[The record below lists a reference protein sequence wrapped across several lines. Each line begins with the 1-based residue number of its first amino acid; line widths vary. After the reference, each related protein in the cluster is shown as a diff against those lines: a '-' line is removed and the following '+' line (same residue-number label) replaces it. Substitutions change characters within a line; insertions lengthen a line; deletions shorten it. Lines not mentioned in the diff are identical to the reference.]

1 MLRIEGE
8 SCNQADL
15 RFASSNMAKGKLRTR
30 MGTDGGYINKQVAG
44 DIEWEEELPPKAS
57 AMIEAM
63 RDIGYSLESA
73 IADIVDNSI
82 TARARIVDVRFGWH
96 DEKPWIGIIDD
107 GKGMPASVLREAM
120 RPGTRNPLETR
131 SKDDLGRFGLGLK
144 TASFSQ
150 CRRLTV
156 LTRYN
161 GGESAARWDLD
172 YVAKTDKWTLQ
183 RPTATELAL
192 MPCFGELG
200 PQGTLVLWENIDRIE
215 FDGRDERGHQQLNEQ
230 MTLVREHIARVF
242 HRFIAGERGYAKLT
256 MRLNQAD
263 VPPFDPFNEKS
274 LATQV
279 LQEERVVTK
288 TGDVLMQAYVL
299 PHHSK
304 VSQAEY
310 QRLAGT
316 EGYLRNQGFYVYR
329 NRRLIV
335 WGTWFRLAPQE
346 ELTKLARV
354 KVDIPNTQDHLW
366 AIDVRKSRAKPPA
379 AVRSRMRQIVERI
392 RSSAKRPYTHR
403 GTPVTAGPTAAVWQR
418 RAFNDAIRYEV
429 NPDHPLIA
437 DLRTDLDGDT
447 RVRLDAVLHMVGEAF
462 PAAVFFSD
470 YATNP
475 RALEPATCNV
485 GALVALAH
493 LVASANPGIDQNELT
508 ELLRGIEPFAAWPK
522 ELDRVAR
529 DALSSKAGREKKSDL
544 K

>member
-1 MLRIEGE
+1 METNCGRLDETEPAVCQEG
-8 SCNQADL
+8 D
-15 RFASSNMAKGKLRTR
+15 
-30 MGTDGGYINKQVAG
+30 
-44 DIEWEEELPPKAS
+44 ELPPRAS

-73 IADIVDNSI
+73 VADIIDNSI
-82 TARARIVDVRFGWH
+82 TARASTVDVRFGWH
-96 DEKPWIGIIDD
+96 DERPWICIIDD
-107 GKGMPASVLREAM
+107 GVGMPAAILREAM
-120 RPGTRNPLETR
+120 RPGTRNPLESR

-156 LTRYN
+156 LTRNN
-161 GGESAARWDLD
+161 GSESAARWDLD
-172 YVAKTDKWTLQ
+172 YVAETDKWTLL
-183 RPTATELAL
+183 RPTPSELVR
-192 MPCFGELG
+192 MPCFEQLG
-200 PQGTLVLWENIDRIE
+200 PRGTLVLWENIDRIE
-215 FDGRDERGHQQLNEQ
+215 FDARDERGHQQLNEQ
-230 MTLVREHIARVF
+230 MAVVREHIARVF
-242 HRFIAGERGYAKLT
+242 HRFIGGERGYAKLT
-256 MRLNQAD
+256 MRLNLAD
-263 VPPFDPFNEKS
+263 IPAFDPFNEKNP
-274 LATQV
+274 ATQV

-304 VSQAEY
+304 VSQADY

-366 AIDVRKSRAKPPA
+366 TIDVRKSRARPPA

-403 GTPVTAGPTAAVWQR
+403 GTPVSAGPAAAVWQR
-418 RAFNDAIRYEV
+418 RVFNDAIRYEV
-429 NPDHPLIA
+429 NSDHPLIA
-437 DLRTDLDGDT
+437 DLRADLGNDS
-447 RVRLDAVLHMVGEAF
+447 RARLDAVLRMVGEAF

-475 RALEPATCNV
+475 RAIEPAICDV
-485 GALVALAH
+485 GALVTLARI
-493 LVASANPGIDQNELT
+493 VAAANPGIDQKGLK
-508 ELLRGIEPFAAWPK
+508 ELLRDIEPFAAWPK
-522 ELDRVAR
+522 ELDRVAC
-529 DALSSKAGREKKSDL
+529 DALSGRT
-544 K
+544 

>member
-1 MLRIEGE
+1 MDSSRRRPGEGTAT
-8 SCNQADL
+8 QTVD
-15 RFASSNMAKGKLRTR
+15 
-30 MGTDGGYINKQVAG
+30 
-44 DIEWEEELPPKAS
+44 EEELPPKAS

-73 IADIVDNSI
+73 VADIIDNSI
-82 TARARIVDVRFGWH
+82 TARASHVDVRFGWRNDH
-96 DEKPWIGIIDD
+96 PWIAIVDD
-107 GKGMPASVLREAM
+107 GFGMSPEVLREAM

-150 CRRLTV
+150 CRSLTV
-156 LTRYN
+156 VTRQ
-161 GGESAARWDLD
+161 GGVESVARWDLD
-172 YVAKTDKWTLQ
+172 HVALTDRWTLL
-183 RPTATELAL
+183 RPSGAEVQAL
-192 MPCFGELG
+192 PCIDMLG
-200 PQGTLVLWENIDRIE
+200 PSGTLVLWESIDRIE

-230 MTLVREHIARVF
+230 MAVVTEHIARVF
-242 HRFIAGERGYAKLT
+242 HRFIEGERAVARVMIRVNL
-256 MRLNQAD
+256 AE
-263 VPPFDPFNEKS
+263 VPAFDPFNARN

-304 VSQAEY
+304 VSQTEY

-329 NRRLIV
+329 NRRLII

-354 KVDIPNTQDHLW
+354 RIDIPNTQDHLW
-366 AIDVRKSRAKPPA
+366 AIDVRKSRARPPA
-379 AVRSRMRQIVERI
+379 AVRARMRQIVERI

-403 GTPVTAGPTAAVWQR
+403 GVPIQAGAAEAVWQR
-418 RAFNDAIRYEV
+418 RVFNEQVKYEL
-429 NPDHPLIA
+429 NPEHPIVANLRA
-437 DLRTDLDGDT
+437 DLDATGRM
-447 RVRLDAVLHMVGEAF
+447 RLDAILRMAGDAF

-475 RALEPATCNV
+475 RAVEPAACDLP
-485 GALVALAH
+485 ALVALARII
-493 LVASANPGIDQNELT
+493 ATSNPGIDQTGLT
-508 ELLRGIEPFAAWPK
+508 ELLRTIEPFASWPRDV
-522 ELDRVAR
+522 ERVTR
-529 DALSSKAGREKKSDL
+529 EALRG
-544 K
+544 

>member
-1 MLRIEGE
+1 M
-8 SCNQADL
+8 D
-15 RFASSNMAKGKLRTR
+15 
-30 MGTDGGYINKQVAG
+30 TDGGYLTKRAGG
-44 DIEWEEELPPKAS
+44 DIGSIEELPPKAS
-57 AMIEAM
+57 AMVEAM

-73 IADIVDNSI
+73 IADIIDNSI
-82 TARARIVDVRFGWH
+82 TAGARTIDVRFGWH
-96 DEKPWIGIIDD
+96 GEKPWIGIIDD
-107 GKGMPASVLREAM
+107 GEGMPTSVLREAM

-156 LTRYN
+156 LTRHN
-161 GGESAARWDLD
+161 DGESGARWDLD

-230 MTLVREHIARVF
+230 MALVREHIARVF

-256 MRLNQAD
+256 MRLNRAEI
-263 VPPFDPFNEKS
+263 PAFDPFNEKNP
-274 LATQV
+274 ATQV

-304 VSQAEY
+304 VSQIEY
-310 QRLAGT
+310 QNLAGT

-366 AIDVRKSRAKPPA
+366 GIDVRKSRAKPPA
-379 AVRSRMRQIVERI
+379 AVRSRMKQVVERI

-403 GTPVTAGPTAAVWQR
+403 GTPVTSGSTAAVWQR
-418 RAFNDAIRYEV
+418 RAFNDAVRYEV
-429 NPDHPLIA
+429 NADHPLVA
-437 DLRTDLDGDT
+437 DLRADLDGDT
-447 RVRLDAVLHMVGEAF
+447 RTRLDAVLRMVGEAF

-475 RALEPATCNV
+475 RALEPAACDV
-485 GALVALAH
+485 DALVALAS
-493 LVASANPGIDQNELT
+493 LVAAANPGIDQHDLSK
-508 ELLRGIEPFAAWPK
+508 LLRSIEPFAAWPK
-522 ELDRVAR
+522 ELDKVAH
-529 DALSSKAGREKKSDL
+529 DALNGITRRDKKSDL
-544 K
+544 E